1 MQNLVKVRPQGLRQ
15 SVRLEVA
22 ASFLHDIKREDVFDL
37 RVPRFRIA
45 VWYEDG
51 QPVVGLGSENISVV
65 NSENPDDLTHLF
77 CVTAFST
84 LLADGTYEVAM
95 HGATW
100 SHEESENHC
109 CLVQVTRVARSSHA
123 IEIGSSQC
131 CVSKRRL
138 AGPIDI
144 H

>member
-77 CVTAFST
+77 CVTAFPRYSLT
-84 LLADGTYEVAM
+84 APTKLLCMALRGVMRKAKIIVVL
-95 HGATW
+95 
-100 SHEESENHC
+100 C
-109 CLVQVTRVARSSHA
+109 R
-123 IEIGSSQC
+123 
-131 CVSKRRL
+131 
-138 AGPIDI
+138 
-144 H
+144 